1 MGDYYDQYVPYLNFW
16 WFTGMYVDRA
26 LKVDKEILLLVAH
39 AKAKI
44 VLGKIKLVNKKQR
57 PYYCNK
63 TELSLIL
70 TLLKQKM

>member
-1 MGDYYDQYVPYLNFW
+1 
-16 WFTGMYVDRA
+16 MYVDRA

-44 VLGKIKLVNKKQR
+44 VLGKVKLVNKKQR
-57 PYYCNK
+57 PYYRNK

-70 TLLKQKM
+70 TLLNQKM

>member
-44 VLGKIKLVNKKQR
+44 VLGKVKLVNKKQR
-57 PYYCNK
+57 PYYRNK